1 MPYLLTGRQKT
12 NLLGK
17 EVDIN
22 QIIHM
27 AETGQC
33 YVVFHSYTHVST

>member
-1 MPYLLTGRQKT
+1 MFTPYLLTGRQET

-17 EVDIN
+17 EVGIS

-27 AETGQC
+27 TETGQC
-33 YVVFHSYTHVST
+33 LPGIS

>member
-1 MPYLLTGRQKT
+1 MFTPYLLTGRQET

-17 EVDIN
+17 EVGMN
-22 QIIHM
+22 QVIHM

-33 YVVFHSYTHVST
+33 LTGIS